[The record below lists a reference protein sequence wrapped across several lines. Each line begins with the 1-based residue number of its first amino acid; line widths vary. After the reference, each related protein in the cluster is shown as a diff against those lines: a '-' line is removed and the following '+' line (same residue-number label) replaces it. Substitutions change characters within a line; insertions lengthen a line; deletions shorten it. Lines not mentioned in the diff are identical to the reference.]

1 MFWLLIGPYSAVRAG
16 AGLIS
21 GLGSARRGRPSPPDP
36 GISPLRRSGSTES
49 LLMLMSEYGHPTALQ
64 IRTYTLL
71 QMTDFRKKDLV

>member
-1 MFWLLIGPYSAVRAG
+1 MRAG